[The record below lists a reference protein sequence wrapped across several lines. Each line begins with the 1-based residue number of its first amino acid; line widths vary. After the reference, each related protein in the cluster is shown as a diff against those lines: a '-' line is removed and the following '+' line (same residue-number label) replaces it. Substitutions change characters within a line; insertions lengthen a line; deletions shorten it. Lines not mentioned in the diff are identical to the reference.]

1 MAPRVLGHT
10 GVELNASQ
18 GRESGMALKEH
29 GGSAERGLGTGLGHS
44 YLGGLVQVKDPS
56 VNLHLRVLMSF

>member
-1 MAPRVLGHT
+1 MA
-10 GVELNASQ
+10 S
-18 GRESGMALKEH
+18 KEY
-29 GGSAERGLGTGLGHS
+29 GGSAERGLGTRLGHS